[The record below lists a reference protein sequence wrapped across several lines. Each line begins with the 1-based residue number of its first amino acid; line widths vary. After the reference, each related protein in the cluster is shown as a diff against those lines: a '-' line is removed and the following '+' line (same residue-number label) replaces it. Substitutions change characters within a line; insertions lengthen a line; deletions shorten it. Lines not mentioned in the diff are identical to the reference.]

1 MRWTASNRH
10 TWTSRSRRNRSSP
23 RNAQQS
29 HVLRRCAL
37 DWVHGATVT
46 FNSVRSGLQVNLTR
60 LPSAVPGNSE
70 QLPVPLVDMP
80 NPPKGD
86 RMSTITT
93 INPATEEQL
102 QTYELMSESEATE
115 RLEACHA
122 AFLEWRK
129 LSHEERAPYLT
140 RIAGKLRD
148 SADEIAALMTEE
160 TGKLL
165 KDGQSEVELCAA
177 ILDYSARTGPKA
189 LADEERTHG
198 AKGKRGIVSYQPIG
212 VIYSIQPW
220 NFPLYQPV
228 RVLAAALMAG
238 NGCMLKHASI
248 CTGSGLML
256 RKLCIEAG
264 LPEDLFQVVVID
276 HDTSDKLIAHPLVR
290 GVTMTGS
297 DNAGRHIGAEAAKA
311 LKKTVLELGSNDAYL
326 VLEDADIETAVKFSV
341 MGRIYNNGETCVS
354 AKRFI
359 VTDKV
364 YDAFVEA
371 YVAEMK
377 KITMGDPADDGTQ
390 LGPLSSQEQF
400 DRVKEQVD
408 ESVAKGAKVLC
419 GGEAPDMKGAYYP
432 ATVLADLKPGMP
444 AYDDEIFGPVASI
457 IRAKDDAHAMRLAN
471 ESRYGLGGGIFCK
484 DEERAIRLARDHFDT
499 GMIRINSFG
508 AADPNMPFGGVKD
521 SGYGREHGG
530 FGMKEFVNAKAIF
543 LP

>member
-1 MRWTASNRH
+1 
-10 TWTSRSRRNRSSP
+10 
-23 RNAQQS
+23 
-29 HVLRRCAL
+29 
-37 DWVHGATVT
+37 
-46 FNSVRSGLQVNLTR
+46 
-60 LPSAVPGNSE
+60 
-70 QLPVPLVDMP
+70 
-80 NPPKGD
+80 
-86 RMSTITT
+86 MSTITT
-93 INPATEEQL
+93 INPATAQNLATYQL
-102 QTYELMSESEATE
+102 MTEAQATQ
-115 RLEACHA
+115 RLEACHT
-122 AFLEWRK
+122 AFLEWRR
-129 LSHEERAPYLT
+129 LSPQARAPYLT
-140 RIAGKLRD
+140 AIASKLR
-148 SADEIAALMTEE
+148 EHVEELAALMTME

-165 KDGQSEVELCAA
+165 KDGRSEVEICAA
-177 ILDYSARTGPKA
+177 IFDYTAKNGPDQ
-189 LADEERTHG
+189 LADEDRSYG
-198 AKGKRGIVSYQPIG
+198 ADHKRGVVTYQPLG

-228 RVLAAALMAG
+228 RVLAASLMAG

-248 CTGSGLML
+248 CTGSGLLL

-297 DNAGRHIGAEAAKA
+297 DGAGRHVGAQAAKA

-341 MGRIYNNGETCVS
+341 MGRLYNNGETCVS

-364 YDAFVEA
+364 YDAFVDA

-377 KITMGDPADDGTQ
+377 KIAMGDPTDDAIQ
-390 LGPLSSQEQF
+390 LGPLSSQDQF

-419 GGEAPDMKGAYYP
+419 GGEAPDRKGAFYP
-432 ATVLADLKPGMP
+432 ATVLSDLAPGMP

-457 IRAKDDAHAMRLAN
+457 IRARDDEHAMQLAN